1 MTVAMRLDGRTALVT
16 GASGGLGAHFARV
29 LARAGARVVVAAR
42 REERCRALADEI
54 RAGGG
59 EAMGVA
65 LDVTDTASIDAA
77 LALAAERLGLVD
89 LLVNNAGIVERGKGP
104 RALADHAFA
113 EVVRV
118 NLTAVYAV
126 SQRVSE
132 RLIAAGR
139 PGAIVNIASLLSYG
153 TRIGVPAYC
162 ASKAGVAHLTEQMAL
177 ELAHHGIR
185 VNALAPGYFKT
196 DLNREML
203 ESEEGERLV
212 ARVPQRRLGRM
223 DDLDAPLL
231 LLASDAGGYM
241 TGAVVPVDGGH
252 RVASV

>member
-1 MTVAMRLDGRTALVT
+1 MTVDMRVDGRTVLVT

-42 REERCRALADEI
+42 RDERCHAVADEI

-65 LDVTDTASIDAA
+65 LDVTDTTSIDAA
-77 LALAAERLGLVD
+77 LDLVAERFGVVD

-113 EVVRV
+113 EVVQV

-132 RLIAAGR
+132 RLIDAGR

-153 TRIGVPAYC
+153 TRVGVPAYC

-177 ELAHHGIR
+177 ELAPHHIR

-231 LLASDAGGYM
+231 LLASDAGRYM